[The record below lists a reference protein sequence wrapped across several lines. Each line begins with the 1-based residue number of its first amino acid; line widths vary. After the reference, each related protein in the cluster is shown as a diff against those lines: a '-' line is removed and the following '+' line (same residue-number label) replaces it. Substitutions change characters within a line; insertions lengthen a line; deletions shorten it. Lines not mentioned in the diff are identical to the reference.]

1 MTDGDA
7 GKPSP
12 FESDSAAGDLV
23 PYRSLDTKN
32 RRTAAAVYLVAAAVA
47 ATVVLATGISLMWL
61 TAVLPL
67 VAIATYQF
75 IAGRRL
81 QTSDMEA
88 IALASDAAPFDVGHG
103 SATLGFT
110 GITAKP
116 VWQVLLF
123 EAGATPHHQALVTV
137 DALTGEVTGTY
148 AEPVPT
154 P

>member
-7 GKPSP
+7 GKPSSS
-12 FESDSAAGDLV
+12 ENDSAAGDLV
-23 PYRSLDTKN
+23 PFRSLDTKN
-32 RRTAAAVYLVAAAVA
+32 RRTAAGVYLVAAAVA
-47 ATVVLATGISLMWL
+47 AAVVVATGISLMWL

-67 VAIATYQF
+67 VVIATYQF

-88 IALASDAAPFDVGHG
+88 IALASNAAPFDVGHG

-123 EAGATPHHQALVTV
+123 EAGAAPHHQALVTV
-137 DALTGEVTGTY
+137 DGLTGEVMGTF
-148 AEPVPT
+148 AEPVPA